1 MTGRRYH
8 RFSERN
14 TMERKQKYRWT
25 RIELLV
31 IFTACTVRIG
41 WEHHLTLEYQRQQ
54 EALRALV
61 EAGERAGE
69 DEGEEQGPVETQD
82 GGSSEKAGTSLKE
95 SLAGEEETQE
105 KTPVILEKYAGLY
118 EENGNMVGWLSIP
131 GTTIDYPV
139 MRKAGDE
146 YYLHHDF
153 YGEENRHGCLFVKD
167 IADVNTPGDCFIIY
181 GHNMKDGTMFGD
193 LDEYRSG
200 EYYKEHSALR
210 FDSLYEEREY
220 EIMAVF
226 LSHVYKEGEEGF
238 RYYEFYTADTE
249 EAFREFYDNVK
260 ENALY
265 DTGVSAAWGDK
276 FLMLSTCAYH
286 EEDGRLVVV
295 AKQKRE

>member
-1 MTGRRYH
+1 MARK
-8 RFSERN
+8 
-14 TMERKQKYRWT
+14 ERKRKNRYRGT
-25 RIELLV
+25 RIELLI

-54 EALRALV
+54 ESLRAVV
-61 EAGERAGE
+61 EEGERAEENDRGDEAALETE
-69 DEGEEQGPVETQD
+69 DSAFGEET
-82 GGSSEKAGTSLKE
+82 E
-95 SLAGEEETQE
+95 SVEETAQAE
-105 KTPVILEKYAGLY
+105 EGMEPETPAILGKYTELHK
-118 EENGNMVGWLSIP
+118 ENADMVGWLSIP
-131 GTTIDYPV
+131 GTEIDYPV
-139 MRKAGDE
+139 MQKAGNE

-193 LDEYRSG
+193 LDEYRSEG
-200 EYYKEHSALR
+200 YYQEHSVLK

-238 RYYEFYTADTE
+238 RYYDFYTADTE
-249 EAFREFYDNVK
+249 EAFQEFYENVM

-265 DTGVSAAWGDK
+265 DTGVTAAYGDT

-295 AKQKRE
+295 AKRQAE